1 MNSDFSPG
9 EKIRYARQTVLPL
22 IGEAGQRKLQAA
34 RVLFVGAGGLG
45 SAPAM
50 YLAAAGVGTIGL
62 VDADQVALSN
72 LHRQILY
79 ETQDCGKSKVPTA
92 AARLA
97 RINPHIQIVQHQVRL
112 GADNARDI
120 LAGYDL
126 IIDGTDNLPSRYL
139 INDACFFLQKAFVF
153 GGVHQFEGQ
162 VSIFGP
168 HGPCYRC
175 LFPAMPSREDMPSC
189 AEAGVMGVVPG
200 IIGLMQASETVKLL
214 CGIGD
219 SLLGRLLIFNALSVT
234 WRELKVKKDPQCAL
248 CGDNPTICTLQE
260 SSWECS
266 SEAGTTKPGEISVQE
281 LKRLRDQEPDLYLL
295 DVRESSEW
303 DLAHIEGAHLKPL
316 STLEGDFQEIPKD
329 CPVYCHCKSGNRS
342 AIAIAFLKSQ
352 GYTNM
357 VNVRGGIQAWSEEID
372 RSIPLY

>member
-1 MNSDFSPG
+1 
-9 EKIRYARQTVLPL
+9 
-22 IGEAGQRKLQAA
+22 
-34 RVLFVGAGGLG
+34 
-45 SAPAM
+45 
-50 YLAAAGVGTIGL
+50 
-62 VDADQVALSN
+62 VALSN

-79 ETQDCGKSKVPTA
+79 ETQDCGKPKVPTA

-97 RINPHIQIVQHQVRL
+97 GINPHIQIVQHQARL
-112 GADNARDI
+112 GADNALDI
-120 LAGYDL
+120 MAGYDL

-162 VSIFGP
+162 VSIFGL

-175 LFPAMPSREDMPSC
+175 LFPTMPSREDMPSC

-200 IIGLMQASETVKLL
+200 IIGLMQASETIKWL

-248 CGDNPTICTLQE
+248 CGDNSTICSLQE

-266 SEAGTTKPGEISVQE
+266 SETGITKLGEISVQE
-281 LKRLRDQEPDLYLL
+281 LKRLLDQGPDLYLL

-316 STLEGDFQEIPKD
+316 STLERDFQDIPKD
-329 CPVYCHCKSGNRS
+329 CRVCCYCKSGNRS
-342 AIAIAFLKSQ
+342 ARAIAFLKSR
-352 GYTNM
+352 GYTNL